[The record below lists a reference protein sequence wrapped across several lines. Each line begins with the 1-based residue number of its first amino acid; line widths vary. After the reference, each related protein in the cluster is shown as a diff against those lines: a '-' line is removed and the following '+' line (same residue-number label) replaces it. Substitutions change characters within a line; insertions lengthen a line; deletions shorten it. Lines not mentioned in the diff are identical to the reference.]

1 MSNIKEKVPINWHL
15 TCQLTGI
22 YEKLNSYISEAN
34 KIQVD
39 CLKDS
44 RSDSYD
50 KNNIKEKLND
60 LSRLHKAMHEKIK
73 QASYSEQIQILALVP
88 NKRSRMYCSKYF
100 NVFKYLVSTS
110 YEIKKVGGIIAK
122 PAPKKGKS
130 ITTETLHLVTNVYED
145 DNFSR

>member
-1 MSNIKEKVPINWHL
+1 MSNIKEKVPINWHF

-73 QASYSEQIQILALVP
+73 QASYSEQIQ
-88 NKRSRMYCSKYF
+88 
-100 NVFKYLVSTS
+100 
-110 YEIKKVGGIIAK
+110 KVGGIIAK

-130 ITTETLHLVTNVYED
+130 ITTETLHLVTIVYED
-145 DNFSR
+145 DNVSRHVPKKKDYASVSKGVHKQKLGNLQKSL